1 MTTES
6 IPEDFPR
13 CGATASLSGVHP
25 KLAVR
30 RDDTTG
36 MYVAGLNDVELRE
49 RYDICLD
56 LVGQLVNKC
65 RRNRETKYAA
75 MTESVI
81 LRSFFDKL
89 KKSGWGTEQE
99 MAWVIRHTASELGWP
114 PVDEAET
121 LLPSLA

>member
-49 RYDICLD
+49 RYEICQD
-56 LVGQLVNKC
+56 LVTQLVAKC
-65 RRNRETKYAA
+65 QKNRSTKYASLSE
-75 MTESVI
+75 TKI
-81 LRSFFDKL
+81 LAGLFEQL
-89 KKSGWGTEQE
+89 KKSGWGTPEE
-99 MAWVIRHTASELGWP
+99 MAWIIRYVASALGWP
-114 PVDEAET
+114 PLEAAEQV
-121 LLPSLA
+121 LSVPN